1 MTTDDTT
8 TLAAYPRLTG
18 RAGLRSALAVGTVA
32 ALVLAPSAVAA
43 DGGTV
48 SVSNTETV
56 QAYLDATGK
65 LDVARVYEQL
75 AFQGSGTVDVVN
87 PVSTDGLRNLDGF
100 GSVNVKDGA
109 MVGTYSVSG
118 DQRVRTVST
127 FTKKLPLTVA
137 VSYLLDGKKVAPGD
151 VAGATG
157 ELEVRYRVENVTGTP
172 TDVTYADGKGGTV
185 TSTESVP
192 IPMVGSLSLVL
203 PSSYTNVCRG

>member
-48 SVSNTETV
+48 SMSNTETV

-75 AFQGSGTVDVVN
+75 AFQGSGTVEVVN

-100 GSVNVKDGA
+100 GIILVRRLQARAHHRRTEGAAAPVNLNMQTARK
-109 MVGTYSVSG
+109 
-118 DQRVRTVST
+118 
-127 FTKKLPLTVA
+127 
-137 VSYLLDGKKVAPGD
+137 
-151 VAGATG
+151 
-157 ELEVRYRVENVTGTP
+157 
-172 TDVTYADGKGGTV
+172 
-185 TSTESVP
+185 P
-192 IPMVGSLSLVL
+192 IA
-203 PSSYTNVCRG
+203 